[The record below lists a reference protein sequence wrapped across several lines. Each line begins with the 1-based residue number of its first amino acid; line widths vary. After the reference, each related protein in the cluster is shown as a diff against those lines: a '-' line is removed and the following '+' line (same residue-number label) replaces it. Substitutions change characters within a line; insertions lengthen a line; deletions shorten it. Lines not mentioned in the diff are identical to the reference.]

1 MYLGVKGVVAKSFS
15 RIHLANLINYGI
27 VPLTFRNSSDYEK
40 FSIGDVLEL
49 EASKLK
55 KESILE
61 NVTKQLDIQV
71 KHNLTSRELRI
82 LKTGGLLNFIKSNK
96 A

>member
-1 MYLGVKGVVAKSFS
+1 
-15 RIHLANLINYGI
+15 NLINYGI
-27 VPLTFRNSSDYEK
+27 VPLTFRSPSDYEK
-40 FSIGDVLEL
+40 LSIGDVLEL

-55 KESILE
+55 KESILK
-61 NVTKQLDIQV
+61 NITKQLNIQV

-82 LKTGGLLNFIKSNK
+82 LKAGGLLNFIKSNK